1 MAMSSSIDPDGP
13 IPVYRQLA
21 ALLRAQIESG
31 ELPPGRAIPA
41 EARLKDMYGVGR
53 DTVRRALEVLRTEGI
68 VITVWAKGTFPTDPA
83 DRDRA
88 QAHDDENSR
97 PTSPP

>member
-1 MAMSSSIDPDGP
+1 MTMSATIDPDGP

-21 ALLRAQIESG
+21 ALLRARIESG

-41 EARLKDMYGVGR
+41 EHRLRDEYGVGR
-53 DTVRRALEVLRTEGI
+53 DTVRRALQVLRDEHL
-68 VITVWAKGTFPTDPA
+68 VVTVWAKGTFPTDPA
-83 DRDRA
+83 DRA
-88 QAHDDENSR
+88 QNDETRR